1 MSFMVNLP
9 ILQTKVLKEKGGKI
23 IDEKLNS
30 MIGIGMMLA
39 TAPKVDV
46 YMDCQLILKQQVFFL
61 LLHHKEEVALLA
73 GLHWP
78 LFGSFT
84 VTCWRLLAHTV
95 YGIHSVCPYS
105 VWHTLA
111 NHRDTQPIAEVCHII
126 LHWSEECESSCTV
139 KNQGEHF
146 CRVGEVAG
154 PSASSFGMLLP
165 RVQPYL
171 TSPYHI
177 IHHDTISYHYI
188 LSSHLSCHSRH

>member
-1 MSFMVNLP
+1 M
-9 ILQTKVLKEKGGKI
+9 
-23 IDEKLNS
+23 
-30 MIGIGMMLA
+30 A

-46 YMDCQLILKQQVFFL
+46 YMDCHLILKQQVSFL
-61 LLHHKEEVALLA
+61 LLHHKEAVALLA

-105 VWHTLA
+105 VWNTLA
-111 NHRDTQPIAEVCHII
+111 SHRDTQPIAEVCHII
-126 LHWSEECESSCTV
+126 LHWSVECESSCTV

-177 IHHDTISYHYI
+177 IQQDTISYHYSI
-188 LSSHLSCHSRH
+188 SSH